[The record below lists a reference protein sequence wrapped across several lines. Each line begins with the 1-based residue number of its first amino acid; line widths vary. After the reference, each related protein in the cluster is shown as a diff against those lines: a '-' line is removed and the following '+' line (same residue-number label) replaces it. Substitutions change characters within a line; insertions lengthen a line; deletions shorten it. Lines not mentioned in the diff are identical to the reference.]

1 MRAPSDWD
9 RRYDR
14 PDYLFGTA
22 PAAFLLRHAAWLR
35 PGARTLCV
43 ADGEGRNS
51 VHLARLGLE
60 VTAFDASPV
69 ALVKAR
75 RLAASEGVA
84 VDFRES
90 AVEDWDWS
98 MPFDLVVAIFIQ
110 FAPPPLKDRV
120 LAGLAQALS
129 PGGVLMLHG
138 YTPRQ
143 LVYGTGGPGR
153 EENLYTPEALR
164 AAFASLEILH
174 LEEYDAEIDEGEGH
188 RGTSALIDLIA
199 RKPAGTG
206 P

>member
-1 MRAPSDWD
+1 MTATSDWD

-22 PAAFLLRHAAWLR
+22 PAAFLERHGSWLR
-35 PGARTLCV
+35 AGARALCV

-51 VHLARLGLE
+51 VYLARLGLS
-60 VTAFDASPV
+60 VTAFDASRV
-69 ALVKAR
+69 ALAKAR
-75 RLAASEGVA
+75 RLAEAEGVA

-90 AVEDWDWS
+90 GVEDWDWS

-110 FAPPPLKDRV
+110 FAAPPLKERV

-164 AAFASLEILH
+164 AAFASLEIVH
-174 LEEYDAEIDEGEGH
+174 LEEYDAEVDEGAGH

-199 RKPAGTG
+199 RKPASDA